1 MGGLQVFS
9 NAEFGSVR
17 SLMVNGE
24 PYFVGRDVA
33 KILGLMP
40 RTRYGMA

>member
-1 MGGLQVFS
+1 MSELQVLN

-24 PYFVGRDVA
+24 PYFVGADVA
-33 KILGLMP
+33 KILGWQKQ
-40 RTRYGMA
+40 RSA